1 MGAGQG
7 KDVRSLREGG
17 SELRESERSG
27 VRMEEGLGVK
37 IDVKMK
43 KRLILGKRLA
53 SGDVNPKT

>member
-1 MGAGQG
+1 
-7 KDVRSLREGG
+7 
-17 SELRESERSG
+17 LRESERSG

-53 SGDVNPKT
+53 SGDVNLKT